1 MKIIYLQHEVTKKF
15 CIFGG
20 VCECFFHRL
29 PLSGSLKDDNATL
42 KQTTKREKSKPF

>member
-1 MKIIYLQHEVTKKF
+1 MKLRKSFVFLVEFVN
-15 CIFGG
+15 
-20 VCECFFHRL
+20 VFFHRL